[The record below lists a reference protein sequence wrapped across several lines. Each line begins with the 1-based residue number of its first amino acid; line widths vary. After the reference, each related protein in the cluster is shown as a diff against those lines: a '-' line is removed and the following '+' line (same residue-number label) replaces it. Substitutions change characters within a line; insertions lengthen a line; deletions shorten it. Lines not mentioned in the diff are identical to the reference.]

1 MRKRQRLNKKIELI
15 KNKYKK
21 MFLERNEMRTGG
33 CTCTQQDEK
42 SGRHGINSKPS
53 SDPRLRGLSLQ
64 ENERRY

>member
-1 MRKRQRLNKKIELI
+1 
-15 KNKYKK
+15 

-33 CTCTQQDEK
+33 CTWTQQDEK

-64 ENERRY
+64 ENEGRY

>member
-42 SGRHGINSKPS
+42 SG
-53 SDPRLRGLSLQ
+53 
-64 ENERRY
+64 